1 MYIDLNIFERFW
13 KQTVWFCQFCT
24 SWKSSVFTS
33 YLVVSEILAIHV
45 ALEAQELWNVWDLR
59 DTSRIHQ
66 GISRHIKALSRHSV
80 FLAVFSSSWGRVYT
94 ERRLLK
100 EMQISFVYHIRS
112 RANPLWNNRNISKL
126 AETNRCAMSA
136 MHFRSLLALLSGE
149 LPRLDSLS
157 ELRQIRQNAT
167 CMAPAITIL
176 LSAVCSSDSCSISM
190 FFNAFQCVP
199 FLDYLLPYRQV
210 CGESQGCWRNQQC
223 QRAALS
229 ATYVYWA
236 GRCGSSSD
244 PWVVCFAER
253 RLNRLSPRWRVKL
266 FKIHHHRAMQLLAW
280 HVFVKAHFCGSREM
294 VRPEGMVRLSFGPAA
309 TTSKLSGRR
318 CPVAQTA

>member
-33 YLVVSEILAIHV
+33 YLVVSAILAIHV

-59 DTSRIHQ
+59 DTSRHIKAYQGIVKASWGIHQ
-66 GISRHIKALSRHSV
+66 GISRHIKALSRHCFSLCSAV
-80 FLAVFSSSWGRVYT
+80 LEAESTLNEDFL
-94 ERRLLK
+94 RRCRYH
-100 EMQISFVYHIRS
+100 FFNHIRS
-112 RANPLWNNRNISKL
+112 RANPSWNNRNISKL
-126 AETNRCAMSA
+126 AETNRCAMPA

-157 ELRQIRQNAT
+157 ELSHIRQNAT

-190 FFNAFQCVP
+190 FFNVFQCVP

-210 CGESQGCWRNQQC
+210 CCHWRTASLSRCGESQGCWRNQQC

-244 PWVVCFAER
+244 PWVVFCFADWA
-253 RLNRLSPRWRVKL
+253 SS
-266 FKIHHHRAMQLLAW
+266 I
-280 HVFVKAHFCGSREM
+280 
-294 VRPEGMVRLSFGPAA
+294 
-309 TTSKLSGRR
+309 TSLEI
-318 CPVAQTA
+318 